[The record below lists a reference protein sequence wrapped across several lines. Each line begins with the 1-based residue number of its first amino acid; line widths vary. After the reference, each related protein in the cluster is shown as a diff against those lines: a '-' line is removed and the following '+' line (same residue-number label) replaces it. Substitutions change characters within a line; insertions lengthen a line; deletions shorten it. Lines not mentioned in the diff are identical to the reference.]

1 MNLSLK
7 RLTVLAP
14 RDLEDNVLEALLEM
28 QPALPGFTTLAVS
41 GHGERFEGTRVQE
54 QVRGRIERSMTW
66 LVLPE
71 EDVERVLAQLRRC
84 MSNPDVV
91 WWVEPVDA
99 MGRLA

>member
-7 RLTVLAP
+7 RLTVLVP
-14 RDLEDNVLEALLEM
+14 RDLEATVLEALLDM
-28 QPALPGFTTLAVS
+28 QPAIPGFTTLAVS

-71 EDVERVLAQLRRC
+71 ADVERVLTELRRHI
-84 MSNPDVV
+84 SSPDVV
-91 WWVEPVDA
+91 WWIEPVDA